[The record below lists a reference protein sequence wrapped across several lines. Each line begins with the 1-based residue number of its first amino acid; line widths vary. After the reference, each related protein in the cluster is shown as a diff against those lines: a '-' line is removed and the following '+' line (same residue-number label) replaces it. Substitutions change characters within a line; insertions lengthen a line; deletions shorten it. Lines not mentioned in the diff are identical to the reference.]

1 MKREEIVEKV
11 NEFLVE
17 ELEIEEDKIKPES
30 LLKEEVGIDSLDLV
44 DIVVIGYT
52 KVQIEVRLAD
62 NVVVE
67 SNLDTLVR
75 GLGSIHE
82 LVRET

>member
-44 DIVVIGYT
+44 DIVVIVNRIFGFKIEMAELKDIKTLNQFHDYIDS
-52 KVQIEVRLAD
+52 KVNHV
-62 NVVVE
+62 
-67 SNLDTLVR
+67 
-75 GLGSIHE
+75 
-82 LVRET
+82 

>member
-44 DIVVIGYT
+44 DIVVIVNRIFHGAF
-52 KVQIEVRLAD
+52 QMLDR
-62 NVVVE
+62 VVGCT
-67 SNLDTLVR
+67 D
-75 GLGSIHE
+75 GL
-82 LVRET
+82 

>member
-44 DIVVIGYT
+44 DIVVIVNRIFGF
-52 KVQIEVRLAD
+52 KIEMAELK
-62 NVVVE
+62 E
-67 SNLDTLVR
+67 IKTLNQFYDYID
-75 GLGSIHE
+75 SKINHA
-82 LVRET
+82 